1 MRLRSERIT
10 TWDVPLWQAENKLKT
25 KRATSPN
32 FLLARL
38 HVLSY
43 NEVRLTD

>member
-1 MRLRSERIT
+1 MRLRSERIP
-10 TWDVPLWQAENKLKT
+10 TWHLHSWQAKNKPKT
-25 KRATSPN
+25 KTATSPN